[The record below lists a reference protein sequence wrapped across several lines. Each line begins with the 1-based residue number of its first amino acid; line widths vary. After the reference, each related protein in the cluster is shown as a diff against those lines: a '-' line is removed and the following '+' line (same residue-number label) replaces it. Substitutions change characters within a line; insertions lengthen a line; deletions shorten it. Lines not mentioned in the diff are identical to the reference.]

1 MLRGFAA
8 ATNYI
13 QGGFFNWDPPKN
25 HKYWKKLKY
34 PNWDPPKNHKYGKK
48 LKYPNWD
55 PPKISKCGKK
65 NRTKRIMFVFR
76 VQQTAMVC
84 EHTTHHGAAI
94 ISGTVCLLV
103 STHGTWSMLQPQTL
117 NMPYSTFPLSG

>member
-1 MLRGFAA
+1 MSNIG
-8 ATNYI
+8 T
-13 QGGFFNWDPPKN
+13 GTP
-25 HKYWKKLKY
+25 LKFLSA
-34 PNWDPPKNHKYGKK
+34 NWDPPKNHKYGKK

-84 EHTTHHGAAI
+84 EHTMEQQSFLI
-94 ISGTVCLLV
+94 Q
-103 STHGTWSMLQPQTL
+103 SMPSVDFIHLKQGQ
-117 NMPYSTFPLSG
+117 YSIVY

>member
-1 MLRGFAA
+1 MKNMKELRQKLCED
-8 ATNYI
+8 NI

-25 HKYWKKLKY
+25 HKYWKQLKY

-48 LKYPNWD
+48 FKYPNWD

-65 NRTKRIMFVFR
+65 FKYRTKRIMFVFR

-84 EHTTHHGAAI
+84 EHTMEQQSFLI
-94 ISGTVCLLV
+94 Q
-103 STHGTWSMLQPQTL
+103 SMPSVDFIHLKQGQ
-117 NMPYSTFPLSG
+117 YSIVY

>member
-1 MLRGFAA
+1 MQQKPEL
-8 ATNYI
+8 

-84 EHTTHHGAAI
+84 EHTMEQQSFLVQSMP
-94 ISGTVCLLV
+94 SGVNTKHSLLKLVCRFV
-103 STHGTWSMLQPQTL
+103 THGISFQSL
-117 NMPYSTFPLSG
+117 